1 MFVNCVIN
9 FRRLLID
16 TTDPFTPDY
25 IKQLEQV
32 LKEENSIISN
42 IIATHWHEDHIG
54 SIQDVKLKKLVT
66 DDCKVWKFKRS
77 DASEDYGDLSFLELS
92 DGQEF
97 DIDGM
102 KLKVLH
108 TPGHTT
114 DHVILYD
121 EGTSAVFSGDCIL
134 GEGTAVFEDLFDY
147 MKSLELI
154 LSLKP
159 TVIYPGHSDVI
170 NDPIE
175 RIEFYIKHRNER
187 EKQILDAITASSE
200 PLKDMDIVKIVYTTT
215 PRHLWPAAAKNVNQ
229 HLIKLKKEGKI
240 VEVDRNSQV
249 SWQTAH
255 INKL

>member
-1 MFVNCVIN
+1 MKNI

-25 IKQLEQV
+25 VKQLEQI
-32 LKEENSIISN
+32 LKDENSIISN

-54 SIQDVKLKKLVT
+54 SINDVKFKNLVS

-77 DASEDYGDLSFLELS
+77 DASEDFVDLNFTELT

-97 DIDGM
+97 EIDGGM

-121 EGTSAVFSGDCIL
+121 EQNSAVFSGDCIL

-159 TVIYPGHSDVI
+159 TVIYPGHSDII

-187 EKQILDAITASSE
+187 EKQIFDAISGSNEA
-200 PLKDMDIVKIVYTTT
+200 LKDMDIVKIVYTTT
-215 PRHLWPAAAKNVNQ
+215 PRYLWPAAAKNVNQ
-229 HLIKLKKEGKI
+229 HLLKLKKEGKVI
-240 VEVDRNSQV
+240 EVNKNKEV
-249 SWQTAH
+249 FWQAAQ